1 MCYNTHME
9 IHHLATIQS
18 DTRKYIEFIRTRDL
32 SGGVYRLAAGAVDT
46 QQPHTEEEIY
56 FVRTGR
62 ARFTGGDRDVA
73 IEPGDILFVPA
84 NEPHRFHSINEDLEL
99 LVFFAPPEGVR
110 AILSSTT
117 I

>member
-1 MCYNTHME
+1 MCYDTHME

-32 SGGVYRLAAGAVDT
+32 SVGVYPFTSGG
-46 QQPHTEEEIY
+46 TE
-56 FVRTGR
+56 VT
-62 ARFTGGDRDVA
+62 V
-73 IEPGDILFVPA
+73 EPGMGS
-84 NEPHRFHSINEDLEL
+84 HRFHSITEDLEL
-99 LVFFAPPEGVR
+99 LVFFAPPEGAR

>member
-32 SGGVYRLAAGAVDT
+32 SGGVYRLPSERSIRGARIQKRKSTSSAQAAHAS
-46 QQPHTEEEIY
+46 PAAE
-56 FVRTGR
+56 RR
-62 ARFTGGDRDVA
+62 
-73 IEPGDILFVPA
+73 LLVPA
-84 NEPHRFHSINEDLEL
+84 TEPHRFHSITEDLEL
-99 LVFFAPPEGVR
+99 LVFFAPPEGAR
-110 AILSSTT
+110 AILSSST